1 LKNLHKKCNT
11 NSTPLVNIKFAM
23 ALLQISEPGQAP
35 DPHQR
40 RIAVGIDL
48 GTTHSLVAS
57 VRNGVAECLPDD
69 KGQVILP
76 SVVRYLPG
84 QGRQIG
90 QEAVANAAQDPENTL
105 ASVKRFMGRSLS
117 DIAHPEKLPYKF
129 SQPEGAS
136 AKGMLSIQT
145 VQGNKSPVEVS
156 AEILATLRYR
166 AEDTFNDDLHGAVI
180 TVPAYFDDAQR
191 QATKDAAQMAGIN
204 VLRLI
209 NEPTAAAIAYGLDN
223 ASEGIYAVF
232 DLGGG
237 TFDISILRLT
247 RGVFEVMATGGDSAL
262 GGDDYDH
269 ALADAALASMG
280 LSDIQAGLSA
290 EDKTRLKAAARA
302 AKEALTNSPDVSL
315 VWTHASQSHEVKLT
329 RVQFNEATSALTAR
343 CMSAVKK
350 ALRDAKIKAE
360 DIQGVVMV
368 GGSTRMPQV
377 QEAVAAFF
385 GKPPL
390 NNLNPDEVVA
400 LGAAIQANQLA
411 GNDSAGD
418 LLLLDVIPLSL
429 GIETMGG
436 LVERIIPRNQTIP
449 TAMAQDFTT
458 YQDGQTALAL
468 HVLQGERDLV
478 VDCRSLARFELRGI
492 PPMAAGAARIRVTF
506 TVDADG
512 LLSVAAKEQISGVE
526 AKIDVKPSYGLSDDQ
541 IAKMLQ
547 DSFTTAEVD
556 MKARALVEARVD
568 GDRML
573 LATQSALHADGQLL
587 SAADRAQIDS
597 LMLALRQTVDSS
609 QDAQAVEDAT
619 QALAQAT
626 EAFAAERMNHS
637 IQKALSGQNIQSL

>member
-1 LKNLHKKCNT
+1 
-11 NSTPLVNIKFAM
+11 
-23 ALLQISEPGQAP
+23 
-35 DPHQR
+35 
-40 RIAVGIDL
+40 
-48 GTTHSLVAS
+48 
-57 VRNGVAECLPDD
+57 
-69 KGQVILP
+69 
-76 SVVRYLPG
+76 
-84 QGRQIG
+84 
-90 QEAVANAAQDPENTL
+90 
-105 ASVKRFMGRSLS
+105 
-117 DIAHPEKLPYKF
+117 
-129 SQPEGAS
+129 
-136 AKGMLSIQT
+136 
-145 VQGNKSPVEVS
+145 VQGAKSPVEVS

-280 LSDIQAGLSA
+280 LSEAQAGFSA

-302 AKEALTNSPDVSL
+302 AKEALTDASDVSL
-315 VWTHASQSHEVKLT
+315 AWSHAAQSHEVKVT
-329 RVQFNEATSALTAR
+329 RAQFNAATSALTAR

-350 ALRDAKIKAE
+350 ALRDAKTKAE

-377 QEAVAAFF
+377 QESVAVFF

-478 VDCRSLARFELRGI
+478 GDCRSLARFELRGI

-573 LATQSALHADGQLL
+573 LATQSALNADGQLL
-587 SAADRAQIDS
+587 SSEDRAQIDS
-597 LMLALRQTVDSS
+597 LMLALRHTVDTS
-609 QDAQAVEDAT
+609 QDAQVVEDAT
-619 QALAQAT
+619 QALAHAT